1 VNPSEEQFDEVGA
14 ERSRA
19 PRATKLTLPGQRKPP
34 AQPVYLSPTHRARIT
49 PVSPMMLPPVA
60 AWHHFCARTGGS
72 ISLVSFYRWIRNGRV
87 CAVRVGRKFFVP
99 LGILDELIKRCLEG
113 EEF

>member
-1 VNPSEEQFDEVGA
+1 MNPSEKQFDEMGS

-19 PRATKLTLPGQRKPP
+19 TPGTELTLAKPFEAPGN
-34 AQPVYLSPTHRARIT
+34 PVYLSVAHRARIT
-49 PVSPMMLPPVA
+49 PVSPVMLTPVA

-72 ISLVSFYRWIRNGRV
+72 ISLMSFYRWIRNGKV
-87 CAVRVGRKFFVP
+87 CAVRVGKKFYVP
-99 LGILDELIKRCLEG
+99 LRILDELIKRCLEG

>member
-1 VNPSEEQFDEVGA
+1 MNPSEEQKDQTGT
-14 ERSRA
+14 RRA
-19 PRATKLTLPGQRKPP
+19 RALRDAGVTLPRQHK
-34 AQPVYLSPTHRARIT
+34 ATAAPVYLSPAQRARIT
-49 PVSPMMLPPVA
+49 PVSPLMLQPVA

-87 CAVRVGRKFFVP
+87 CAVRVGRKFYVP